1 MPGTGR
7 LRLTRATLIT
17 ALNRDTPFHRTT
29 GVHERRRRSCPTKS
43 SRSATDASELDATQ
57 LPHAASV
64 ETLMASSAHRF
75 ADTNPG
81 HVRPSLPRLIAPP

>member
-43 SRSATDASELDATQ
+43 SRSATDASELDAMAEAGGTSFST
-57 LPHAASV
+57 HVVAGDEASLSDAFNGV
-64 ETLMASSAHRF
+64 VDDIKLCTE
-75 ADTNPG
+75 
-81 HVRPSLPRLIAPP
+81 